1 MVCSWLLLGLA
12 SIGLAFMGQQALIT
26 EGNTGA
32 AWVCYILAILLLLA
46 SLSHP
51 SPALLRRIRGQG
63 AAIGDAEAISVP
75 APTAAV
81 RPTTLR
87 ARLGW
92 LVTAPLLALSL
103 VLTVASAYMLW
114 RDITSPVGGWLWAF
128 ALASL
133 VLSFIGAPAPSA
145 EPDTRFKGMPG
156 PYSDFF
162 ARGVPLF
169 AVRWKVILVVGM
181 SISLPCPRLNNLEN
195 LPGIFGDEGERGMDA
210 RAINEGKPRSTS
222 SATAGGACPTSISIY
237 SL

>member
-1 MVCSWLLLGLA
+1 MESTNDLPAAERTRDVSVRLWSARGFFWGLA

-32 AWVCYILAILLLLA
+32 AWACYILAILLLLA

-81 RPTTLR
+81 KPTTLR

-103 VLTVASAYMLW
+103 VLTVASAYLLW
-114 RDITSPVGGWLWAF
+114 RDIL
-128 ALASL
+128 ALLAAGCGL
-133 VLSFIGAPAPSA
+133 LRLLPSSY
-145 EPDTRFKGMPG
+145 P
-156 PYSDFF
+156 S
-162 ARGVPLF
+162 
-169 AVRWKVILVVGM
+169 
-181 SISLPCPRLNNLEN
+181 
-195 LPGIFGDEGERGMDA
+195 
-210 RAINEGKPRSTS
+210 
-222 SATAGGACPTSISIY
+222 
-237 SL
+237 